1 MGIRRVRYPV
11 TLASYVCE
19 IMARSGENLQRLF
32 TMFPGGWPGAGL
44 LVLRLAAAIPL
55 LLEGC
60 SGFWGAP
67 HDGFYA
73 RFVAIGVGSLLLAGL
88 WTPVAGALQTII
100 EVWIF
105 FSRGDGANL
114 HLLLAALGV
123 SLVMLGPGAWS
134 VDARL
139 FGRKRIDI
147 RSR

>member
-1 MGIRRVRYPV
+1 
-11 TLASYVCE
+11 
-19 IMARSGENLQRLF
+19 LQRLF

-55 LLEGC
+55 LVEGC
-60 SGFWGAP
+60 SEFWGPP
-67 HDGFYA
+67 HFGLYA
-73 RFVAIGVGSLLLAGL
+73 RFIAISVGSLLLAGL
-88 WTPVAGALQTII
+88 WTPVAGALQAII
-100 EVWIF
+100 EAWIIF
-105 FSRGDGANL
+105 GRSGTPSM

-134 VDARL
+134 ADARL

>member
-1 MGIRRVRYPV
+1 
-11 TLASYVCE
+11 
-19 IMARSGENLQRLF
+19 LQRLF

-55 LLEGC
+55 IIGGGLAVRD
-60 SGFWGAP
+60 AP
-67 HDGFYA
+67 QLGLQAIYFA
-73 RFVAIGVGSLLLAGL
+73 TIGVGILLLAGL
-88 WTPVAGALQTII
+88 WTPVAGALQAII
-100 EVWIF
+100 EVWIIF
-105 FSRGDGANL
+105 GRGGTPSM

>member
-1 MGIRRVRYPV
+1 MKLSTDHPPTIACTAFCDRGEGS
-11 TLASYVCE
+11 SYVTP
-19 IMARSGENLQRLF
+19 A
-32 TMFPGGWPGAGL
+32 
-44 LVLRLAAAIPL
+44 VLI
-55 LLEGC
+55 EGC

-67 HDGFYA
+67 HDGLYA
-73 RFVAIGVGSLLLAGL
+73 RFIAIGVGSLLLAGL
-88 WTPVAGALQTII
+88 WTPSAGALQAII
-100 EVWIF
+100 EVWIIF
-105 FSRGDGANL
+105 GRGGTPSM

>member
-1 MGIRRVRYPV
+1 
-11 TLASYVCE
+11 
-19 IMARSGENLQRLF
+19 LQRLF

-60 SGFWGAP
+60 SGFWEVP
-67 HDGFYA
+67 HDGLFA
-73 RFVAIGVGSLLLAGL
+73 KFIAIGVGSLLLAGL
-88 WTPVAGALQTII
+88 WTPIAGVLQSII
-100 EVWIF
+100 EVWTIF
-105 FSRGDGANL
+105 ARGTTPSM
-114 HLLLAALGV
+114 HVLLAALGV